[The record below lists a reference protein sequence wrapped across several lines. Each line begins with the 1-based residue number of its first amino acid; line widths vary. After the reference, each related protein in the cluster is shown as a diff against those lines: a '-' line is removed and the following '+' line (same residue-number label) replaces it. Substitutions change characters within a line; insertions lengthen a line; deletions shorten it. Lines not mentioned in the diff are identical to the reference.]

1 MADKPSMGT
10 WVVDRFGKAVTGMV
24 DEHPRRA
31 ARLLHAGFAAKR
43 FQTRHLPEARQLP
56 SGRMG
61 ARIALESVTG
71 ALDHPQ
77 GAVLTSMFMPNE
89 LFLAL
94 GLRPLIAEAL
104 AEFTTGAWAE
114 EGFVRA
120 AEQGGVPETYCSF
133 HKALI
138 GYAMAGSLEP
148 PRLIANCSVAC
159 DANNIT
165 FKSLAG
171 KLGSPHAYIDVPYK
185 Y

>member
-94 GLRPLIAEAL
+94 GLIEASGLDLDACELIASR
-104 AEFTTGAWAE
+104 G
-114 EGFVRA
+114 
-120 AEQGGVPETYCSF
+120 
-133 HKALI
+133 
-138 GYAMAGSLEP
+138 
-148 PRLIANCSVAC
+148 
-159 DANNIT
+159 
-165 FKSLAG
+165 
-171 KLGSPHAYIDVPYK
+171 
-185 Y
+185 